1 MISIFEKMKFFVISD
16 STDSVVGMRLA
27 GIEGVTAQ
35 TSDETAAAL
44 ERAYADPE
52 IGVILITEH
61 LSAACGDI
69 VSEMKMSHTRPLI
82 VEIPDRDG
90 GGRAADSITRYVR
103 ESIGLKL

>member
-1 MISIFEKMKFFVISD
+1 MKFFLISD
-16 STDSVVGMRLA
+16 SADSVIGMRLA
-27 GIEGVTAQ
+27 GIEGI
-35 TSDETAAAL
+35 AAEDAESTRLAL
-44 ERAYADPE
+44 EKAYADPE

-61 LSAACGDI
+61 LSAVCGDI

-82 VEIPDRDG
+82 VEIPDSDG